1 MQLLDTQKSM
11 HILTDIHCGF
21 VCVQN
26 YNKQNHCM
34 VILIFFLRFSDQHF
48 VNCTFIV
55 MASNSC
61 VYPIIATDPTQFCSS
76 IAVDIKAAPHLCYKY
91 PLCEKDCVDLQTTCL
106 HNWTYVC
113 YCIQQQ

>member
-34 VILIFFLRFSDQHF
+34 VILIFFLRFSD
-48 VNCTFIV
+48 
-55 MASNSC
+55 SC